1 MEPVVLRPRYALAAL
16 VLALGASAAPA
27 CTAPALG
34 ATMGAATSRW
44 HEQDAQ
50 GRTLVRERGH
60 LPTMELRATTVCDG
74 WTLAGRAAL
83 ASGRRGYDG
92 VDSRG
97 AALHTHSELQ
107 DVHLTIDLLRAVT
120 PDTAVGLRLGQR
132 EIRRDIRGTGTVLGY
147 PERFRY
153 AQLALGAQHRWR
165 LTPSLQLG
173 MEAWLGG
180 GPGGHMDLQLPTAD
194 AARLTLG
201 TSRTA
206 QATLRLESASNADET
221 ARWHWGAEL
230 GWRHERLRAGP
241 VTTLVRNGV
250 PVGGAAQPAT
260 RLSQLSLQATL
271 RRQF

>member
-1 MEPVVLRPRYALAAL
+1 MAAM
-16 VLALGASAAPA
+16 VLASGAGAAQA
-27 CTAPALG
+27 CTAPTLG
-34 ATMGAATSRW
+34 AAMGVATSRW
-44 HEQDAQ
+44 QEQDAQ
-50 GRTLVRERGH
+50 GRTLVRERGN
-60 LPTMELRATTVCDG
+60 LPTLEMRATTACEG

-97 AALHTHSELQ
+97 AALHTHSDLHDLQ
-107 DVHLTIDLLRAVT
+107 LSIDLLRTVA
-120 PDTAVGLRLGQR
+120 PDTAVGLRLVQR

-173 MEAWLGG
+173 VTAWLGG
-180 GPGGHMDLQLPTAD
+180 GPGGHMDLRLPTAD
-194 AARLTLG
+194 AARLSLG
-201 TSRTA
+201 ASRTA
-206 QATLRLESASNADET
+206 QATLRLGNTPAAD
-221 ARWHWGAEL
+221 AADRWQWGAEL

-260 RLSQLSLQATL
+260 KLSQLSLQATL
-271 RRQF
+271 GRQF